1 MGGSKMLAAVWRSR
15 AVWDTPAVGRLP
27 WPGEVL
33 QGCTWLLPEL
43 NGNGRDRDD
52 LKKNEER

>member
-1 MGGSKMLAAVWRSR
+1 MLAAVWRSR